1 MILPKTSFST
11 FFKFLRWAIAFLLCS
26 LLLLLF
32 FRDSVV
38 KIDQSIFYSKVEKR
52 LSQSMDDIIHKSDLI
67 INQIQNEGGSTFT
80 DLNKIPTTSWFYIF
94 DKGKPFYWS
103 TSEYMPNYNSIRGNY
118 SWNYISN
125 NAGKFIVYQD
135 TFFVKNKPFELFFLL
150 ELERNYPVENA
161 FVKSHTNSFYF
172 QNIPI
177 RIFTTQKYKAGH
189 FIATQSKY
197 LFSFECFNSGQDYVY
212 GQIATLN
219 FIILL
224 LCIWSYF
231 ILDVFLNHKAGFK
244 RIIIRILLFITL
256 RLLLLELN
264 LPEYF
269 SSNQIFSSEFYAS
282 SFFSESIFDLILN
295 VFFST
300 YILIEGIQIVQRK
313 NCYKYIYI
321 CKSPKRVQF
330 KIVTCVLLS
339 WIFIWAYYSIL
350 RNIVKN
356 STITLNLIDDLNIS
370 EVRIILVFTIIGIS
384 FIFFYLI
391 HLTLQV
397 IWRLY
402 KRYAIERVYRIGIV
416 YALLTLIS
424 WFVDPQLVLVSASFF
439 VFSLLSLIQGYPS
452 LLGKMKYQSFIY
464 IFIFC
469 LSSSLVIGSVLF
481 FDGKNKAIQQ
491 MARYGERLLYDRD
504 EITEFLLQ
512 EAALN
517 IQKDGFIREKILSP
531 FSDLSIVKDKIQKK
545 YLSNYFNDYSVRV
558 ELLDAMGDPFNNQ
571 TGQITYNEYYNSI
584 LKKSTYLNKLD
595 LYSYVD
601 HITNTRK
608 YISVN
613 KIISYDVIIAYI
625 LIELE
630 SGKYSK
636 NSVFPELVL
645 DQKQVQNHYKDFDYC
660 IFDGSKLETSYG
672 FFNYDQTFIN
682 YLRREIQDH
691 KSDFRYEGYYHVVLK
706 GDNNTW
712 IVVSKPYGIIDIM
725 LSNASIYF
733 LFHVLCIFIVVLV
746 HMYRINAQKR
756 QVSYATKV
764 QIYLNLAFFIPL
776 ILVSLITLGF
786 VNKNY
791 EQTLLNRF
799 ISDSDKLSALISSR
813 TIQNDKIN
821 KNAVAEL
828 LLESDLTRVEQL
840 DINIYSNIGTLLA
853 TNQPEVFRKGILS
866 TNIQPEAIAAL
877 LENRNQYIVF
887 NEKVGLLS
895 YKSIYRLI
903 RAPGTGT
910 IAGIVHLPFFESKED
925 VSKQIST
932 YLKVVLNIFSLGFIL
947 LLLLSYLVAYYL
959 TYPLT
964 LITQGIKKTGLYDNE
979 PIKWESSDEI
989 GRLVHEYNSMLVK
1002 LDESK
1007 SILAHSEKESAWR
1020 EMARQ
1025 VAHEIKN
1032 PLTPMKLKLQYLLH
1046 RLNIGKNKPSDE
1058 EFKESFKTIL
1068 TQIDSLSEIASSFSS
1083 FYKLPELN
1091 LEKVELNQLIY
1102 ELTVLHQQIESSG
1115 IYAHLPI
1122 HLTYIQADRKMFV
1135 NILNNVLLN
1144 AIQCIPEG
1152 RARQIEIFVK
1162 EKVDRVLIEI
1172 KDNGMGIPLE
1182 LQDKIFVPYFSTK
1195 YSGSGIGLALAKRLV
1210 EDMKGAI
1217 WFETS
1222 FQNGTSFYIEMPYY
1236 IE

>member
-1 MILPKTSFST
+1 MVLPNKLFNKI
-11 FFKFLRWAIAFLLCS
+11 FNLIRWAIVFLSIS

-32 FRDSVV
+32 FRDSVI
-38 KIDQSIFYSKVEKR
+38 KIDQSIYYSRVEKR
-52 LSQSMDDIIHKSDLI
+52 LSKSMDDVVHTSDLI
-67 INQIQNEGGSTFT
+67 VEQIKTEGGTFT
-80 DLNKIPTTSWFYIF
+80 DLNKIPTKSLFYIF

-103 TSEYMPNYNSIRGNY
+103 TSEYIPNYNSIRGNY
-118 SWNYISN
+118 IWNYISN
-125 NAGKFIVYQD
+125 TAGKYIVYQD
-135 TFFVKNKPFELFFLL
+135 TFFIKNKPFELFFLI

-161 FVKSHTNSFYF
+161 FIKSHTNSFYF

-177 RIFTTQKYKAGH
+177 RIFTTQKFKNGH
-189 FIATQSKY
+189 FVAQQAKY
-197 LFSFECFNSGQDYVY
+197 LFSYECSNPGQDYMY
-212 GQIATLN
+212 GQVATFN

-224 LCIWSYF
+224 LCVWCYF
-231 ILDVFLNHKAGFK
+231 ILDIFLHHRSGYK
-244 RIIIRILLFITL
+244 RIIVRVLLFIVL
-256 RLLLLELN
+256 RLLLLEFN
-264 LPEYF
+264 IPEYF
-269 SSNQIFSSEFYAS
+269 SSDQLFSSEFYAS

-300 YILIEGIQIVQRK
+300 YLLIEGIQIFQRK
-313 NCYKYIYI
+313 ECYRYIYI
-321 CKSPKRVQF
+321 NKSVQLVQF
-330 KIVTCVLLS
+330 KIIACIVLS
-339 WIFIWAYYSIL
+339 WIFILVYYSIL
-350 RNIVKN
+350 KNIVKN
-356 STITLNLIDDLNIS
+356 STVTLNLIDDLNIS
-370 EVRIILVFTIIGIS
+370 EVRIILVFTIISIS

-397 IWRLY
+397 IWRLH
-402 KRYAIERVYRIGIV
+402 KRYSLKKTFRVAIV
-416 YALLTLIS
+416 YALLIIIS
-424 WFVDPQLVLVSASFF
+424 WFIDPQLVLVSSSLF
-439 VFSLLSLIQGYPS
+439 VFSLLSLTQGYPS

-481 FDGKNKAIQQ
+481 FNGRNKAIQQ

-512 EAALN
+512 EASSN

-558 ELLDAMGDPFNNQ
+558 ELLDATGEPFNNQ
-571 TGQITYNEYYNSI
+571 TGQITYNEYYNSV
-584 LKKSTYLNKLD
+584 LKKSTYLSKLD

-613 KIISYDVIIAYI
+613 KIMSYDVIIAYI

-645 DQKQVQNHYKDFDYC
+645 DQKQVQEHYKDFDYC
-660 IFDGSKLETSYG
+660 IFDGTKLETSYG
-672 FFNYDQTFIN
+672 FFNYDQKFIN
-682 YLRREIQDH
+682 YLRKRINENT
-691 KSDFRYEGYYHVVLK
+691 SDFRFEGYYHVVLK
-706 GDNNTW
+706 GENNTW

-733 LFHVLCIFIVVLV
+733 LFHILGVFVIVLI
-746 HMYRINAQKR
+746 HMYRINAQNR

-799 ISDSDKLSALISSR
+799 ISNSDKLSALISSR

-821 KNAVAEL
+821 KNLVTEL

-840 DINIYSNIGTLLA
+840 DINIYSNTGTLLA
-853 TNQPEVFRKGILS
+853 TNHPEIFRKGILS

-877 LENRNQYIVF
+877 LESRNQYIVS

-903 RAPGTGT
+903 RAPGSGT
-910 IAGIVHLPFFESKED
+910 ITGIVHLPFFESKED
-925 VSKQIST
+925 VTKQIST

-959 TYPLT
+959 TYPLK

-1046 RLNIGKNKPSDE
+1046 RLGKDQNKPSDE

-1091 LEKVELNQLIY
+1091 LESVELNQLIY
-1102 ELTVLHQQIESSG
+1102 ELTVLHQEIEFSG
-1115 IYAHLPI
+1115 IHAHLPSQ
-1122 HLTYIQADRKMFV
+1122 LTYIRADRKMFV
-1135 NILNNVLLN
+1135 NILNNLVLN
-1144 AIQCIPEG
+1144 AIQSIPEG
-1152 RARQIEIFVK
+1152 RARQIDIFVK
-1162 EKVDRVLIEI
+1162 AKVDCILIEI
-1172 KDNGMGIPLE
+1172 KDNGMGIPEE

-1222 FQNGTSFYIEMPYY
+1222 FQNGTSFFIEMPYY